1 MLSEGAPGPAVGLAP
16 VDAAASPVAP
26 AATPA
31 AAVLQGQLARSSP
44 QPSDGLITTSL
55 KKNDTA
61 PVVVP
66 VTAAVVVNASA
77 EPPVLTQYGDVY
89 DLRNVSL
96 EAPCKTLWQLMQLS
110 SNLTTWAHAIEVSNL
125 SH

>member
-1 MLSEGAPGPAVGLAP
+1 MLSEAAPGPALGLPP
-16 VDAAASPVAP
+16 VNTAASAAA
-26 AATPA
+26 PA
-31 AAVLQGQLARSSP
+31 AAVLQGQLASSSP

-55 KKNDTA
+55 KKNDMA
-61 PVVVP
+61 PVGVP
-66 VTAAVVVNASA
+66 GTEAVAVTASA
-77 EPPVLTQYGDVY
+77 EPPVLTEYGDVY

-110 SNLTTWAHAIEVSNL
+110 PNLTTWAQAIEVRDL